1 MYKLIDTCYFIL
13 PVYGYIGIHI
23 NRPQSE
29 RLPIQLLRNSVV
41 FINTYYIQI
50 IQSVTALTET
60 TTTTWGFHNL
70 VIFTVQYVPL
80 FWDHTH
86 EQGSTLVLQATLVL
100 QTIES
105 GTKMFNDNIS
115 QEGFQGIMSCLSC
128 FPPLPPGQMFLCFQ
142 QTGQI
147 PFPHRLRCRRWG

>member
-1 MYKLIDTCYFIL
+1 MATDMYKLIDTCYFIL

-60 TTTTWGFHNL
+60 TTTT
-70 VIFTVQYVPL
+70 
-80 FWDHTH
+80 
-86 EQGSTLVLQATLVL
+86 
-100 QTIES
+100 
-105 GTKMFNDNIS
+105 
-115 QEGFQGIMSCLSC
+115 
-128 FPPLPPGQMFLCFQ
+128 
-142 QTGQI
+142 
-147 PFPHRLRCRRWG
+147 